1 MGISKYAN
9 ICNSFPENMQ
19 EMTEES
25 WQDFFT
31 YCIEGIESRQAFRN
45 SIYEIYTDLRIFWI
59 RESLGLGVCISRR
72 YESGKPKIEFY
83 RIGTQENWD
92 KLKGEFAAANA
103 RDNS

>member
-1 MGISKYAN
+1 
-9 ICNSFPENMQ
+9 MQ

-31 YCIEGIESRQAFRN
+31 YCIEGIESRQAIRN
-45 SIYEIYTDLRIFWI
+45 SVTKAHTDLRIFWI

-72 YESGKPKIEFY
+72 YESGKPKIEYY
-83 RIGTQENWD
+83 RIGKQENWD
-92 KLKGEFAAANA
+92 KLRDRFAALNA